1 MKKSPLTRIRWAVL
15 AALALQASA
24 TGAASALDLVGA
36 YEQALRHDPAKLA
49 ANEALAAGRE
59 KAVQGDA
66 LLRPRIGVQASV
78 ARIDDRGPSDSPL
91 SSVLPAN
98 SSGTAYQATL
108 QLTQPIYDAKASAE
122 KKQLHQ
128 LSRLAELEFDH
139 AQQMLALR
147 VADAYFGVIAA
158 QEALRVTLAEK
169 AAIGMQRD
177 RAQARYEVG
186 RGKATELQET
196 QARYDQIL
204 TKEINARSTLEVR
217 RVQFAE
223 ITGASADALA
233 ELETS
238 IAATP
243 PEPDNLQRWQNK
255 GDELSIA
262 VRARRTQLEIARA
275 EIAKHKLSGRPS
287 LSLVASIGRRDQ
299 SGGLSPLVASKD
311 HNSGSI
317 GLQFSMPLYAG
328 GALDSQARESQARLR
343 EAEQQLAAAA
353 RDMRVQVQDA
363 FLAVR
368 TGVSRITSAEQ
379 SLRSARTA
387 LEATTLGRDVGT
399 RTEQDVL
406 DAQQRAH
413 AAELDAVMA
422 RIDYLMARIR
432 LAAAAG
438 DLGEQDLRHVNA
450 WLRAQ

>member
-1 MKKSPLTRIRWAVL
+1 MKSKFTPIRWAVI
-15 AALALQASA
+15 AALALQTAS
-24 TGAASALDLVGA
+24 ASALDLVGA

-66 LLRPRIGVQASV
+66 LLRPRIGLQAGVS
-78 ARIDDRGPSDSPL
+78 RIDDRGDASSPL
-91 SSVLPAN
+91 AAVLPAN
-98 SSGTAYQATL
+98 SSGNAYQATL
-108 QLTQPIYDAKASAE
+108 QLTQPLYDAKASAE

-128 LSRLAELEFDH
+128 LSRLAEIEFDH

-158 QEALRVTLAEK
+158 EEALRVTLAEK
-169 AAIGMQRD
+169 AAISMQRE

-196 QARYDQIL
+196 QARLDQIL
-204 TKEINARSTLEVR
+204 TKEINARSQLELR
-217 RVQFAE
+217 RAQFAE
-223 ITGASADALA
+223 TTGTAPDALA
-233 ELETS
+233 MLESS
-238 IAATP
+238 IAAVP
-243 PEPDNLQRWQNK
+243 PEPNVLQPWQNK
-255 GDELSIA
+255 GEDRSAA
-262 VRARRTQLEIARA
+262 VRARRAQLDIAKA
-275 EIAKHKLSGRPS
+275 ETEKHKLAGRPS
-287 LSLVASIGRRDQ
+287 LALVASYGARDQ

-311 HNSGSI
+311 HRSGSI

-328 GALDSQARESQARLR
+328 GGLDSQARESQARLR

-368 TGVSRITSAEQ
+368 TGVSRIESSEQ
-379 SLRSARTA
+379 ALRSARTA

-413 AAELDAVMA
+413 ASELDAVMA

-438 DLGEQDLRHVNA
+438 ELGEQDLRSVNA
-450 WLRAQ
+450 WLRAR